1 MGKEIYKAWQTDN
14 YRKLAKA
21 YYEETVRDYVISDAL
36 RAQGITYTN
45 ENDYLVRAAE
55 ELLDRYTVDI
65 CSAILDLIT
74 DGEVTLL
81 DGDDEIICT
90 TIDELLDVYGL
101 TDEEGLHANK
111 KQS

>member
-1 MGKEIYKAWQTDN
+1 MGKEIDKAWQTDN

-21 YYEETVRDYVISDAL
+21 YYEDTVRDYAISDAL
-36 RAQGITYTN
+36 LAQGITYSN
-45 ENDYLVRAAE
+45 ENDYLIRTVE

-81 DGDDEIICT
+81 DGDGEIICT

-101 TDEEGLHANK
+101 TDKEDSHTNE